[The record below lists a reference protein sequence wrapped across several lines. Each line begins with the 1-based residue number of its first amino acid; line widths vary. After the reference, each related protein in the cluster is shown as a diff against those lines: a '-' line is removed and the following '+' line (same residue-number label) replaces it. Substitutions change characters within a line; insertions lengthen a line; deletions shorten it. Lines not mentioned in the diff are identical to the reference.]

1 MQQELLVKLLKAMI
15 IVSKCPLRISLAGG
29 STDLQGYLDKYGNG
43 SVISF
48 TPNLFTYIILK
59 KSSSKY
65 YKVVYSRI
73 ENVLSPEEIQNDIAR
88 EVLTYFKMPPVE
100 IVFTADIPSTGSG
113 LASSS
118 SYLIALIKAC
128 LEFKN
133 EEIDLDKIGDL
144 AIKLERR
151 FNPLT
156 GYQDI
161 YGCLYPGFKKLSF
174 VPTGLSSIV
183 QIPPDLFNQYKFN
196 LVPVGS
202 TRNSTNVLST
212 VNFEEVNK
220 MSSLVE
226 LMIDALIE
234 KDYSRVCYLVQ
245 SGWNLKKET
254 SPNITTKEIQRL
266 EDLIT
271 RSPHVAACRLIGAG
285 SGGYF
290 LVISEKSYF
299 LPWTNLKVELYDE

>member
-1 MQQELLVKLLKAMI
+1 MI

-29 STDLQGYLDKYGNG
+29 STDLQGYLDRYGSG

-59 KSSSKY
+59 KSSTKY

-133 EEIDLDKIGDL
+133 EEIDLDRIGDL
-144 AIKLERR
+144 AIKLERK

-183 QIPPDLFNQYKFN
+183 QIPPDFFNQYNFN

-254 SPNITTKEIQRL
+254 SPNITTEEIRRL

-271 RSPHVAACRLIGAG
+271 KSPHVAACRLIGAG

-299 LPWTNLKVELYDE
+299 LPWTNLKIELYDE

>member
-1 MQQELLVKLLKAMI
+1 MI
-15 IVSKCPLRISLAGG
+15 IVSKCPLRVSLAGG
-29 STDLQGYLDKYGNG
+29 STDLQGYLDRYENG

-59 KSSSKY
+59 KSSSRY

-88 EVLTYFKMPPVE
+88 EVLTHFKMPPVE

-133 EEIDLDKIGDL
+133 EEINLDKVGNL
-144 AIKLERR
+144 AVELERR

-161 YGCLYPGFKKLSF
+161 YGCLYTGFKKLSF
-174 VPTGLSSIV
+174 VSTGLSSIV
-183 QIPPDLFNQYKFN
+183 QIPSDFFNQYNFN

-202 TRNSTNVLST
+202 TRNSTSILSS

-220 MSSLVE
+220 MSSLVD
-226 LMIDALIE
+226 LMVNALAE
-234 KDYSRVCYLVQ
+234 KDYNRVCHLVQ
-245 SGWNLKKET
+245 FGWNLKKET
-254 SPNITTKEIQRL
+254 SPNITTKEIREL
-266 EDLIT
+266 EDLVT
-271 RSPHVAACRLIGAG
+271 KSPYVAACRLIGAG

-290 LVISEKSYF
+290 LVISEKTYF
-299 LPWTNLKVELYDE
+299 LPLTNLKIELYDE